1 MKGIMKAAI
10 MREPGEIH
18 LEDRP
23 IPELD
28 YGETLIKVR
37 YIGICGSDVHLLHG
51 KNSSA
56 IYPLLPGHEFV
67 GEVVESKG
75 EGSERLKIGDIVAAQ
90 ELISCGICEACAKG
104 EDNVCKHLK
113 IIGIHTDGGF
123 AEYVKVKTRKVFVLP
138 KDIDLKVAALIE
150 PFAVAVHD
158 VRRSE
163 LKIGETAY
171 IAGGGPIGLL
181 IGIAARLAGARK
193 IVVSEVMEGR
203 LALARKLGFD
213 TVNPTLESFD
223 DDVKVLGE
231 GRGFDVSFETA
242 GVQQSMDAC
251 IEHTKNTGRI
261 IVLAT
266 PTVFPV
272 LDTSKVFMK
281 ELSLLGV
288 RVNAQYSFMGSVDI
302 VTSGMVDDQLKLLID
317 NEYTLDEIEKAFKEA
332 ETNKNAFKIL
342 VKVS

>member
-1 MKGIMKAAI
+1 MKRTMKAAI
-10 MREPGEIH
+10 MSQPGEIH
-18 LEDRP
+18 LEERP
-23 IPELD
+23 IPEID
-28 YGETLIKVR
+28 YGETLIKVK

-75 EGSERLKIGDIVAAQ
+75 EGSERLKAGDVVAAQ
-90 ELISCGICEACAKG
+90 EVISCGVCEACAKG
-104 EDNVCKHLK
+104 EDNVCRHLK

-138 KDIDLKVAALIE
+138 KDIDLRVAALIE
-150 PFAVAVHD
+150 PLAVAVHD

-163 LKIGETAY
+163 LKVGETVF

-181 IGIAARLAGARK
+181 IGMAARLAGARRV
-193 IVVSEVMEGR
+193 VVSEVMEGR
-203 LALARKLGFD
+203 LVLAKELGFD
-213 TVNPTLESFD
+213 TVNPTFPSFD
-223 DDVKVLGE
+223 EDVERLSD

-251 IEHTKNTGRI
+251 LEHTKNTGRV

-266 PTVFPV
+266 PTVLPV
-272 LDTSKVFMK
+272 LDTNKVFMK

-288 RVNAQYSFMGSVDI
+288 RVNAQYSFMGAVDI
-302 VTSGMVDDQLKLLID
+302 VTSGIIDDRLKLLVS
-317 NEYTLDEIEKAFKEA
+317 NEYTLDEIEEAFKEA

>member
-1 MKGIMKAAI
+1 MKAAVI
-10 MREPGEIH
+10 GKPGEIH
-18 LEDRP
+18 LDERP
-23 IPELD
+23 IPEPD
-28 YGETLIKVR
+28 FGETLIKVK

-56 IYPLLPGHEFV
+56 IYPLVPGHEFV
-67 GEVVESKG
+67 GEVVEAKG
-75 EGSERLKIGDIVAAQ
+75 EGSERLNVGDIVAAQ
-90 ELISCGICEACAKG
+90 EVISCGVCEACAKG
-104 EDNVCKHLK
+104 EDNVCAHLK

-138 KDIDLKVAALIE
+138 KDIDLQVAALIE
-150 PFAVAVHD
+150 PFAVAIHD

-163 LKIGETAY
+163 LKVGETAF

-181 IGIAARLAGARK
+181 IGMAARLAGARK
-193 IVVSEVMEGR
+193 VVVSEVMDGR

-213 TVNPTLESFD
+213 TVNPMSERFD
-223 DDVKVLGE
+223 DEVKALSE

-251 IEHTKNTGRI
+251 IEHTKNTGRVI
-261 IVLAT
+261 IIAT
-266 PTVFPV
+266 PTVLPV
-272 LDTSKVFMK
+272 LDTGKVFMK

-302 VTSGMVDDQLKLLID
+302 VTSGMIDESLKLLISS
-317 NEYTLDEIEKAFKEA
+317 EYTLDEIEAAFKEA
-332 ETNKNAFKIL
+332 DTNKNAFKIL

>member
-1 MKGIMKAAI
+1 MKAAI
-10 MREPGEIH
+10 MGKPGEIH
-18 LEDRP
+18 LEERP
-23 IPELD
+23 VPEPD
-28 YGETLIKVR
+28 WGETLIKVK

-56 IYPLLPGHEFV
+56 VYPLLPGHEFV
-67 GEVVESKG
+67 GEVVEAKG
-75 EGSERLKIGDIVAAQ
+75 EGSERLAVGDLVAAQ
-90 ELISCGICEACAKG
+90 EVISCGVCEACAKG
-104 EDNVCKHLK
+104 EDNVCKNLK

-138 KDIDLKVAALIE
+138 KDIDLKVAVLIE

-163 LKIGETAY
+163 LKVGETAFV
-171 IAGGGPIGLL
+171 AGGGPIGLL

-193 IVVSEVMEGR
+193 VVVSEVMESR
-203 LALARKLGFD
+203 LALAAELGFD

-223 DDVKVLGE
+223 EDVRKLGG

-251 IEHTKNTGRI
+251 IEHTKNTGRVI
-261 IVLAT
+261 ILAT
-266 PTVFPV
+266 PTVLPV
-272 LDTSKVFMK
+272 LDTGKVFMK

-302 VTSGMVDDQLKLLID
+302 VTGGMIDEQLKLLIS
-317 NEYTLDEIEKAFKEA
+317 NEYTLDEIEEAFHEA
-332 ETNKNAFKIL
+332 ETNKNAFKII